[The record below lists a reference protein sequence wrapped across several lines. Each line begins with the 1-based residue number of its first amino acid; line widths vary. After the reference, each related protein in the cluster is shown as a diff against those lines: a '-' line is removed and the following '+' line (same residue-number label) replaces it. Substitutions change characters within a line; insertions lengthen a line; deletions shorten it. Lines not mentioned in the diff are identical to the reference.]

1 MDDLKLFVKD
11 DNDLKDL
18 LQTMKKFIDGI
29 VMSFGL
35 DKCAKAAFKRGKLT
49 ETTSV
54 ELDRNTLIKDLEQE
68 EMYKYLGVESNGIQ
82 HAAMKE
88 KNKKK
93 VLPESTS
100 NTEDRTQLCKL
111 HRSNKY
117 FGNGCCNV

>member
-29 VMSFGL
+29 VISFGL

-68 EMYKYLGVESNGIQ
+68 EVYKYLGVESNGI
-82 HAAMKE
+82 
-88 KNKKK
+88 
-93 VLPESTS
+93 
-100 NTEDRTQLCKL
+100 
-111 HRSNKY
+111 
-117 FGNGCCNV
+117 